1 MNHKITY
8 IYPILIVLVIIG
20 IVVYLHQSGKIDLYE
35 IASEAGWYIGDE
47 EGEQQS
53 ANHTSDTILQSFSLS
68 DIPAYTDEA
77 YYVVN
82 DNIPYFSD
90 DEIVEYT
97 VTGYEEY
104 AELDS
109 LGRCG
114 TTIAYVGR
122 ETMPKESRG
131 DISSVKPS
139 GWKNKQYDFVDG
151 GWIYNRCHLIGW
163 QLTAENA
170 NERNLITGTRYM
182 NVDGMLPFE
191 NMVADYVKETKNH
204 VIYRVTPIFDGSNL
218 VADGVLME
226 AYSKEDNG
234 YGVQYCVFCYNVQ
247 PGITINY
254 KTGDNW
260 VK

>member
-1 MNHKITY
+1 MHRYTY
-8 IYPILIVLVIIG
+8 IYIVLAIILVIGIIG
-20 IVVYLHQSGKIDLYE
+20 YLHQEGVINVYE
-35 IASEAGWYIGDE
+35 IASNMGFDISDE
-47 EGEQQS
+47 EGVDQTV
-53 ANHTSDTILQSFSLS
+53 NHTSPSITDSFTYSEV
-68 DIPAYTDEA
+68 PAYSGDP

-82 DNIPYFSD
+82 ENIPFFTD
-90 DEIVEYT
+90 ADIVEYT
-97 VTGYEEY
+97 VSGFEY
-104 AELDS
+104 YSPLDN

-114 TTIAYVGR
+114 TTAAYVGK
-122 ETMPKESRG
+122 ETMPTESRG

-139 GWKNKQYDFVDG
+139 GWKNKKYDFVDG

-247 PGITINY
+247 PGIKINY
-254 KTGDNW
+254 ATGANW
-260 VK
+260 EG